1 LFTNKTILVTG
12 GTGSW
17 GNELVSQLLEKDPK
31 EIRIFSRNETSQVLM
46 KQKFENHPKLTFVIG
61 DVRDKEAVREASQ
74 KVDYIFHLAA
84 LKHVPVCEFQ
94 PLEALK
100 TNVMGT
106 QNIIDAAIE
115 NNVEKVI
122 NISTDKAANP
132 SNFYGFT
139 KAMGEKLI
147 INANVLTDK
156 TKFVCVRGGNV
167 LGTNGSVIHVFK
179 HGIKTKSKIGITDKK
194 MTRFF
199 LTIKDAIKLLFKAT
213 YESHGGEIFVMKMP
227 TCKIMDL
234 AKVLIDEYSP
244 DKEVVIEE
252 SGIRPGEKLH
262 ELLLTEFE
270 SQNTIVYDNEYF
282 VIMPTIP
289 IEGLAE
295 YYDGFP
301 KVDLDTYSSKD
312 NIISHDEIKTM
323 LKDGGFL
330 E

>member
-1 LFTNKTILVTG
+1 LFTNKTIMVTG

-17 GNELVSQLLEKDPK
+17 GNELVDQLLDKGPK
-31 EIRIFSRNETSQVLM
+31 EIRIFSRNETSQVST
-46 KQKFENHPKLTFVIG
+46 KQKFENNPKLKFVIG
-61 DVRDKEAVREASQ
+61 DVRDKEAVLEACEG
-74 KVDYIFHLAA
+74 VDYIFHLAA

-100 TNVMGT
+100 TNVIGT
-106 QNIIDAAIE
+106 QNIIEAAIA
-115 NNVEKVI
+115 NKVEKVI

-147 INANVLTDK
+147 INANVLTNK

-179 HGIKTKSKIGITDKK
+179 HGIKYKSKIGITDKK

-227 TCKIMDL
+227 TCKILDL
-234 AKVLIDEYSP
+234 AQVLIDEYA
-244 DKEVVIEE
+244 DGEVEIEE

-262 ELLLTEFE
+262 EILLTEFE
-270 SQNTIVYDNEYF
+270 SHNTIAYDNEYF
-282 VIMPTIP
+282 VILPTIP
-289 IEGLAE
+289 IKGLKE
-295 YYDGFP
+295 YYKDFA
-301 KVDLDTYSSKD
+301 KVDLDTYSSSD
-312 NIISHDEIKTM
+312 NIITYDEIKAM